1 MARGPLD
8 GPAPALKASLIR
20 DTVVMPGLTY
30 LTVRYIVDSPGVW
43 CVLRLDGCLA
53 VGKVRGW
60 VGVAS
65 SAGTPLTSL
74 TPSPPPPLGLC
85 TATSTGTWW
94 PAWAGCSG
102 LGCEAMAGR
111 QG

>member
-74 TPSPPPPLGLC
+74 TPWPPPPPPRLVHCHIDWHLV
-85 TATSTGTWW
+85 A
-94 PAWAGCSG
+94 G
-102 LGCEAMAGR
+102 LGWVFRAGV
-111 QG
+111 